1 MRPLSQA
8 FVWGPAATPV
18 MAGLPIAVT
27 PHKVVLRGERSARG
41 PLRWRLSLD
50 RPPSIALEI
59 ALTLAVLVGA
69 ATLGAERGGQL
80 DDFVVRYGG
89 LGDFVARTL
98 GFGVDVVTVS
108 GAIHL
113 SEQQILTIAGISS
126 KDSLPFFDVAAA
138 RSRLEADPLVKQA
151 SVRKLYPHQIVVE
164 IVERTPYG
172 LWQKDGQVRAIAA
185 DGAAIDEAQ
194 DGRYVD
200 LPFVVGEGANQRIR
214 EFVALVDAMDE
225 LKPRVEAGVLVDQRR
240 WNLKLKSGVD
250 IKLPESDPQAAIAT
264 LLRLQRE
271 QRILERDVLALDFR
285 VPGRVFVRLSE
296 EAAAAWADAHAPK
309 KAAQP

>member
-1 MRPLSQA
+1 MRPLSEA
-8 FVWGPAATPV
+8 FGWGPAAIPV
-18 MAGLPIAVT
+18 LAGVSTAAT
-27 PHKVVLRGERSARG
+27 PHKVALRGERSARG
-41 PLRWRLSLD
+41 SLRWRLSVD

-59 ALTLAVLVGA
+59 ALTLAVLIGA
-69 ATLGAERGGQL
+69 AALGAERGGHL
-80 DDFVVRYGG
+80 DAFIARYGG

-98 GFGVDVVTVS
+98 GFGVDIVTVS
-108 GAIHL
+108 GAVHL

-185 DGAAIDEAQ
+185 DGAAIDEEH

-225 LKPRVEAGVLVDQRR
+225 LKPRVEAGVLIDQRR

-250 IKLPESDPQAAIAT
+250 IKLPESDPKAAIAT

-271 QRILERDVLALDFR
+271 LRILERDVLALDFR